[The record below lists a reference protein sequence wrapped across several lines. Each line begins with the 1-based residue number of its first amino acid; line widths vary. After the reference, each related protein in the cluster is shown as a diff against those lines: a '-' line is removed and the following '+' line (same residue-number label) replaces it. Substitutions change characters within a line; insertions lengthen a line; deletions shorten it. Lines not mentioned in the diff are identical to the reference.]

1 MYTTQLDNGLT
12 NTYAIETKPY
22 YAQYPAPYQQ
32 RRYLIQGAV
41 AALFVVALIVVS
53 CTIS

>member
-12 NTYAIETKPY
+12 NTYAVETKPY
-22 YAQYPAPYQQ
+22 YAEYPAPYQQ

-41 AALFVVALIVVS
+41 AALFVTSLVMVS
-53 CTIS
+53 AVIS

>member
-12 NTYAIETKPY
+12 NTYAIEPKSY

-32 RRYLIQGAV
+32 RRYLVQGAI
-41 AALFVVALIVVS
+41 ATLFVTGLVAVS
-53 CTIS
+53 AIIS

>member
-32 RRYLIQGAV
+32 RRYLIQGAT
-41 AALFVVALIVVS
+41 ATLFVIGLVA
-53 CTIS
+53 ISAVIS

>member
-1 MYTTQLDNGLT
+1 MYTRQLDNGLT

-32 RRYLIQGAV
+32 RRYLVQGAL
-41 AALFVVALIVVS
+41 AALFVSSLVAVSALIS
-53 CTIS
+53 

>member
-32 RRYLIQGAV
+32 RRYLLQGAI
-41 AALFVVALIVVS
+41 AALFVAGLVLVSALIS
-53 CTIS
+53 